1 MKRQLFVMLAIVFA
15 VVLTSNIV
23 IETVVSK
30 ESYLVYEEP
39 PLIDIGFLLLA
50 YSFSSHVFRL
60 PFTVFFILSTC
71 CTLEYLVLL
80 FLVRP
85 YTDAINEAYFG
96 VLAAMGTVFFWKVC
110 GGSALRAGVCVFCLS
125 LGRCVVS

>member
-60 PFTVFFILSTC
+60 PFTVFF
-71 CTLEYLVLL
+71 
-80 FLVRP
+80 
-85 YTDAINEAYFG
+85 
-96 VLAAMGTVFFWKVC
+96 MH
-110 GGSALRAGVCVFCLS
+110 AGVPGAAVSGAALH
-125 LGRCVVS
+125 GRHQ